1 MNALDF
7 LGSANSDCILWK
19 AARRWNEIE
28 RDGSRLVERRSKT
41 KRRGGKMAAGGKA
54 SQTESSKEIKT
65 GVDQA

>member
-41 KRRGGKMAAGGKA
+41 KRRGGKMAAGRKA